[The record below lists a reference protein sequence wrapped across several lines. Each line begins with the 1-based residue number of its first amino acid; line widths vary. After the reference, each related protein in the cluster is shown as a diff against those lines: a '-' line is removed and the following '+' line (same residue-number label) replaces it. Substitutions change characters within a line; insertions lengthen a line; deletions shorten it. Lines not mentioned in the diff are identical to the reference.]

1 MCKFSNRELN
11 GIEYPRASAIRP
23 QQSAIRYQ
31 LSVLKFSVKISPAQS
46 DFLNWSRWVAAWLV
60 VAEHARSLIF
70 LDYGELQSPGVWAKG
85 FYFLTGFGHEAVMVF
100 FVISGYLVGG
110 KVWSLYREGR
120 FGWRRYLAD
129 RLSRLYAVLF
139 VALLL
144 GAAMD
149 WTGYLF
155 FNKYGLYNQG
165 YEGSIAVLGAA
176 PIERMGWRDFLVNA
190 FFLQTIVGPTFG
202 SNGPL
207 WSLAYE
213 WWYYVLFPLALA
225 AVWPIAN
232 CGWLRAEGKAK
243 SGKAESGKWKK
254 EGTTKSTKLH
264 ERGEEL
270 GAGSLEEGD
279 GSFEPPITPINTDEG
294 NEAGSRLA
302 SQAGAA
308 FSNPFTSEL
317 ARNCENTSPSR
328 SASGPAGA
336 AEPPKTD
343 IGTSYS
349 PPATAPEAPTPATG
363 HSLLVTRALSAL
375 GSLLAVAGLC
385 WFLTWEILIFFG
397 VWLLGV
403 ATAALQP
410 NSRGTTK
417 HTKSHETD
425 KIFGTTIE
433 RQGGRENEQPKVGPK
448 GEGVGT
454 TESNCSDGHGWGPAG
469 GNQHADS
476 AEFLEGHSQAGLQ
489 MDSEKLPSI
498 RSANAPAGAAEPPI
512 ADSGGLIAENWPA
525 NSYSPPATAPEAL
538 ARDSGRSSLDTVAP
552 ATSYSP
558 PATAPQALALASSAL
573 SALFFGAVL
582 LLARAEVLKVP
593 YGWQYLLGVAFA
605 LVLLSLAKGSR
616 RWAFSKP
623 SAYLADFSYS
633 VYLIHFPVLML
644 VISVVFSLTGYGIKI
659 PFGALGLIWF
669 AVVFAVAILFAWMV
683 SLVTEARTAQ
693 LREVLYRIFRI
704 EPRIT
709 PINTKI

>member
-1 MCKFSNRELN
+1 M
-11 GIEYPRASAIRP
+11 
-23 QQSAIRYQ
+23 
-31 LSVLKFSVKISPAQS
+31 
-46 DFLNWSRWVAAWLV
+46 

-70 LDYGELQSPGVWAKG
+70 VDYGELQSPGVWAKG

-129 RLSRLYAVLF
+129 RASRLYAVLF

-176 PIERMGWRDFLVNA
+176 PIDRMGWRDFLVNA

-225 AVWPIAN
+225 AVWPMVDG
-232 CGWLRAEGKAK
+232 GWRFLKGDRRSAQLSSVCTSRA
-243 SGKAESGKWKK
+243 K
-254 EGTTKSTKLH
+254 EIGDREKEEILTTEDT
-264 ERGEEL
+264 ERT
-270 GAGSLEEGD
+270 EEG
-279 GSFEPPITPINTDEG
+279 
-294 NEAGSRLA
+294 AGSRLA

-317 ARNCENTSPSR
+317 ARDCENTSLTR
-328 SASGPAGA
+328 SASDPAL
-336 AEPPKTD
+336 
-343 IGTSYS
+343 
-349 PPATAPEAPTPATG
+349 PATG

-403 ATAALQP
+403 AVAALQP
-410 NSRGTTK
+410 RTDNSRL
-417 HTKSHETD
+417 
-425 KIFGTTIE
+425 I
-433 RQGGRENEQPKVGPK
+433 
-448 GEGVGT
+448 
-454 TESNCSDGHGWGPAG
+454 
-469 GNQHADS
+469 ADS
-476 AEFLEGHSQAGLQ
+476 AG
-489 MDSEKLPSI
+489 
-498 RSANAPAGAAEPPI
+498 GAKAL
-512 ADSGGLIAENWPA
+512 DSGRSSLDSVA
-525 NSYSPPATAPEAL
+525 PATAPEAL
-538 ARDSGRSSLDTVAP
+538 ALDSRPSTLVSSSFA
-552 ATSYSP
+552 AR
-558 PATAPQALALASSAL
+558 AL

-616 RWAFSKP
+616 RWVFSKP

-659 PFGALGLIWF
+659 PFGTLGLIWF

-683 SLVTEARTAQ
+683 SLVTEARTTQ